1 MADGPPAGL
10 PPSGSPRPGPVRAP
24 PPPTAGSQLSPL
36 RRSGGSACS
45 SRDNSAERD
54 PPGLARTA
62 PAAGIMKDGSRQRSL
77 QKKTVSF
84 STMPSSRKLSS
95 TAACISFMLE
105 GCEMKK
111 VRSNSRMY
119 SRFFVLDPDLR
130 FMHWEPSKKDSDKA
144 KIEIK
149 SVKEVRVGKKTPIL
163 RSNGLSDQFPD
174 ECAFSIIYGDNYE
187 SLDLVASSA
196 DVVNAWVMGL
206 RYLASYGKH
215 TLGGAPETSRPNPRT
230 SWVSSVFDI
239 ADLEKEGR
247 IPVSRA
253 MQLIRALNPGM
264 KASMIELKFK
274 ELQKAASEKPREEVS
289 CEVFVEAYCELCTR
303 PEVFFLLVQFS
314 SNKEY
319 MGLKDLTIF
328 LEAEQGME
336 GVTEEMCM
344 EIISKYEPSK
354 EGREK
359 GYLAIDGFT
368 RYLLSADCSIFDPQ
382 HRRVCQDMSQPLSH
396 YFISSAHGA
405 CLAEDSCFWGGSTSD
420 IGGYVAALKAGCRS
434 LELVVCDGPSGEPV
448 VGAGAR
454 LAFSRVVGAVAE
466 YAFEAS
472 EFPLILC
479 LSVHCCCAQQRVV
492 VEHLRKTF
500 GDKLYLV
507 PPNPNEGYLPSPER
521 LKRCVLIQGRKLPP
535 SCQSSEGEVSDDEET
550 SELGLLP
557 SEERREQPHHRRV
570 LCHEL
575 SDLVSLCQMV
585 SFQGFEAS
593 RRVQRYWEVCSFS
606 EVEAGRYANEE
617 PEDFV
622 AYNKRFLSRVYPSPM
637 RIDAS
642 NMNPQDF
649 WKCGCQMV
657 AMNYQTPGL
666 MMDLNAGWFRQNG
679 SCGYVLRPAIM
690 RDEVSYFSV
699 NRRDA
704 FPGIS
709 AQLLHLKIISGQNL
723 PKPKGSGAKGDVVEP
738 YVCAEI
744 HGIPADCIEK
754 RTKTVLQSGD
764 NPVFEE
770 SLEFQVNLPE
780 LAILRFMVLDDDYI
794 GDEFIAQYTIPFEC
808 LQTGYRHVP
817 LQSISGD
824 ALPNATLFVHVAI
837 TNRRGGGKAHRR
849 GLSGRKGRRMREY
862 TSTKATG
869 IKAIDEVFRTA
880 TPPLREAT
888 DLRENMQV
896 PRTLWSPSRSCA
908 A

>member
-1 MADGPPAGL
+1 
-10 PPSGSPRPGPVRAP
+10 
-24 PPPTAGSQLSPL
+24 
-36 RRSGGSACS
+36 
-45 SRDNSAERD
+45 
-54 PPGLARTA
+54 
-62 PAAGIMKDGSRQRSL
+62 
-77 QKKTVSF
+77 
-84 STMPSSRKLSS
+84 
-95 TAACISFMLE
+95 
-105 GCEMKK
+105 MKK

-149 SVKEVRVGKKTPIL
+149 SVKEVRVGKKTPVL

-174 ECAFSIIYGDNYE
+174 ECTFSIIYGDNYE

-206 RYLASYGKH
+206 RYLVSYGKH
-215 TLGGAPETSRPNPRT
+215 TLEEAPETGCPNPRT

-247 IPVSRA
+247 IPVSQA
-253 MQLIRALNPGM
+253 VQLIRALNPGM
-264 KASMIELKFK
+264 KASTIELKFK
-274 ELQKAASEKPREEVS
+274 ELQKAASERLGEEVS

-319 MGLKDLTIF
+319 MGLKDLMIF

-336 GVTEEMCM
+336 GVTEDMCM

-354 EGREK
+354 EGQEK

-368 RYLLSADCSIFDPQ
+368 RYLLSADCAIFEPQ
-382 HRRVCQDMSQPLSH
+382 HHRVCQDMSQPLSH

-405 CLAEDSCFWGGSTSD
+405 CLAEDSCFWGGSTSE

-434 LELVVCDGPSGEPV
+434 LELMVCDGPSGEPV
-448 VGAGAR
+448 VGVGAR

-479 LSVHCCCAQQRVV
+479 LSIHCSCAQQRVMA
-492 VEHLRKTF
+492 EQLKKIL

-521 LKRCVLIQGRKLPP
+521 LKRCVLIQGRKLSS
-535 SCQSSEGEVSDDEET
+535 SCQLSEGDVSDDDEALDLCRSLGEED
-550 SELGLLP
+550 
-557 SEERREQPHHRRV
+557 REQPRHRRA
-570 LCHEL
+570 LCREL
-575 SDLVSLCQMV
+575 SDLVTLCQLV
-585 SFQGFEAS
+585 SFQGFEVS
-593 RRVQRYWEVCSFS
+593 RRNQHYWQLCSFS

-679 SCGYVLRPAIM
+679 GCGYVLRPAIM
-690 RDEVSYFSV
+690 RDEVSYFSA
-699 NRRDA
+699 NTREA

-744 HGIPADCIEK
+744 HGIPADCVEK

-770 SLEFQVNLPE
+770 TLEFQVNLPE

-817 LQSISGD
+817 LQSLSGES
-824 ALPNATLFVHVAI
+824 LPNATLFVHVAI

-880 TPPLREAT
+880 TQPLREAT

-896 PRTLWSPSRSCA
+896 PR
-908 A
+908 